1 MYLERIRQA
10 VEFNQC
16 FRDSPRG
23 LHFSFLFAVSSSNFR
38 WPRVLGGLASIVYV
52 ALDSDAEFLSYGV
65 FDQCVR
71 QFMAVVSSVLIAGGS
86 GFLTGII
93 MKKSE
98 TSSSTPDEYHDVSWW
113 EAEYYEEDG
122 AKSE

>member
-1 MYLERIRQA
+1 MIEKTPEAYNVR
-10 VEFNQC
+10 F
-16 FRDSPRG
+16 
-23 LHFSFLFAVSSSNFR
+23 FSIVSYANLS
-38 WPRVLGGLASIVYV
+38 WPSVLGGLASIVYV
-52 ALDSDAEFLSYGV
+52 MMDSDAEFLLYGG

-71 QFMAVVSSVLIAGGS
+71 QFMAVVSSVLVAGGS

-98 TSSSTPDEYHDVSWW
+98 TSSSTRDDYHDGFWW
-113 EAEYYEEDG
+113 EAEYYEEDV

>member
-1 MYLERIRQA
+1 M
-10 VEFNQC
+10 
-16 FRDSPRG
+16 
-23 LHFSFLFAVSSSNFR
+23 
-38 WPRVLGGLASIVYV
+38 

-98 TSSSTPDEYHDVSWW
+98 TLSSAPDEYHDGSWW

>member
-1 MYLERIRQA
+1 MSLVACSTKMTEKTPK
-10 VEFNQC
+10 
-16 FRDSPRG
+16 S
-23 LHFSFLFAVSSSNFR
+23 LHFSLLSMVSYANLS
-38 WPRVLGGLASIVYV
+38 WPSVLGGLASIVYV
-52 ALDSDAEFLSYGV
+52 ALDSDAEFLLYGG

-71 QFMAVVSSVLIAGGS
+71 QLMAVVSSVLIAGGS

-98 TSSSTPDEYHDVSWW
+98 TSSSTRDDYHDGFWW
-113 EAEYYEEDG
+113 EAEYYEEDV